1 MFLPFQDFFCRSN
14 KKNLSFEI
22 GFVCGK
28 RYVFYTPP
36 PPLKNLEKMSFFKS
50 NGSGFH
56 FEHV

>member
-1 MFLPFQDFFCRSN
+1 MFLPFQDFFVEVIKR
-14 KKNLSFEI
+14 NLSFAI
-22 GFVCGK
+22 GLVCGK

-36 PPLKNLEKMSFFKS
+36 PLKILEKMSFFKT